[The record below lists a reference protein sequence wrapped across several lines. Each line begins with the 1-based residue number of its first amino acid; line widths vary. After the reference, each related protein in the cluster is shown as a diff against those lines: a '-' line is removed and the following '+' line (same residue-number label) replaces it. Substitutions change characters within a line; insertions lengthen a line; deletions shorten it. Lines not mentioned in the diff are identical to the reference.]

1 MGQNEKNA
9 EKEAESKTDSP
20 LRPEEQAPIQ
30 KEQKDRLKKFL
41 FFTILGFGK
50 PKIPYLPTLGGEVK
64 KPSTII
70 IYSYMHIF
78 KIILI
83 NYTKISSIKKS
94 EVRKKL
100 DFQNVNLKRGS
111 HRISKKNKPKKTNE
125 TKTEKV
131 RQNDKKQIQNKSGR
145 ELSLAVKKIA
155 NLEVLK
161 DEAVLFEVI
170 SDCAPKAVNAFITK
184 WEVLIIIFAEEKDRD
199 EFIRKAE
206 RAKYF
211 GDEAVLE
218 AVEEK
223 HFV

>member
-1 MGQNEKNA
+1 MGQNKKNA

-111 HRISKKNKPKKTNE
+111 HRISKKNKPKKQMRL
-125 TKTEKV
+125 K
-131 RQNDKKQIQNKSGR
+131 QKKCVKMIKNKFRINRGENFHLQSKKLQI
-145 ELSLAVKKIA
+145 
-155 NLEVLK
+155 
-161 DEAVLFEVI
+161 
-170 SDCAPKAVNAFITK
+170 
-184 WEVLIIIFAEEKDRD
+184 
-199 EFIRKAE
+199 
-206 RAKYF
+206 
-211 GDEAVLE
+211 
-218 AVEEK
+218 
-223 HFV
+223 